1 MQSNEL
7 TKLIQD
13 ITHLHCESQHIEL
26 KKAAGGCPKVYDT
39 LSSFSNQKA
48 GGIIIFGI
56 SEPDNYEITG
66 VYDAQDLQKK
76 VTEQCKEMHPVV
88 RALFTVAEIGGKLVV
103 AAEIP
108 EVDVSQRPVYYMGA
122 GPIRG
127 SYIRVGESD
136 EPMSDYE
143 IYSYEAYRRRI
154 RDDLRAIEPDN
165 RLLMDNERLMQY
177 LLNVKRNRRNLARNI
192 SDEQILE
199 LMGVYNAERP
209 TISGLLAFSLYPQAY
224 FPQLCITA
232 VRIPGNEMSP
242 VNEGSRFLDSAKITG
257 SISDMLEEAVD
268 FVGRNSRNKI
278 IIDSNG
284 RRMDVPE
291 YPLAA
296 VREAVLNALVHRDY
310 SIHTENIPITIEMYS
325 DRLEIRNPGGLYGRL
340 TADELGKVM
349 PESRNPALINI
360 LELLEVTENR
370 YSGIPAMC
378 NIMKDANLPQPE
390 FKTSRKEFRVIF
402 RNDTAPAGKIEYIR
416 DETAVYQCKDYKEHK
431 VHKEQKEQKEGRECK
446 GKDLLGFC
454 TVPRS
459 RQELADYT
467 GCTQS
472 YTMNYL
478 IRPLLESGKLRLT
491 IPDKPRSRQQRY
503 VSSSGEPETAICGH
517 EEIAKVST
525 V

>member
-1 MQSNEL
+1 MQVNEL
-7 TKLIQD
+7 IQLVKN
-13 ITHLHCESQHIEL
+13 ITHIRCESQHIEL

-39 LSSFSNQKA
+39 LSAFSNQKS
-48 GGIIIFGI
+48 GGIIIFGV
-56 SEPDNYEITG
+56 SEPDDYEITG
-66 VYDAQDLQKK
+66 VYNAQDLQKK
-76 VTEQCKEMHPVV
+76 VTEQCKEMQPVV
-88 RALFTVAEIGGKLVV
+88 RALFTVAEVDGKLVV

-108 EVDVSQRPVYYMGA
+108 EVDVGQRPVYYMGA

-143 IYSYEAYRRRI
+143 IYSYEAYKRRI
-154 RDDLRAIEPDN
+154 RDDLRVIEPDSK
-165 RLLMDNERLMQY
+165 LLMNDEGLTRY
-177 LLNVKRNRRNLARNI
+177 LLNVKRNRRNLAHSI
-192 SDEQILE
+192 SDQQILE
-199 LMGVYNAERP
+199 LMGVYNDGKP

-242 VNEGSRFLDSAKITG
+242 ANEGSRFMDSAKLTG
-257 SISDMLEEAVD
+257 SISDMLDEAVD

-278 IIDSNG
+278 IIGSNG
-284 RRMDVPE
+284 KREDVPE

-310 SIHTENIPITIEMYS
+310 SIHTENIPITLEMYN

-378 NIMKDANLPQPE
+378 NIMAEAKLPQPE
-390 FKTSRKEFRVIF
+390 FKASRREFRVIF
-402 RNDTAPAGKIEYIR
+402 RNDTTPAAKIEYR
-416 DETAVYQCKDYKEHK
+416 VEEEPAVYHCQ
-431 VHKEQKEQKEGRECK
+431 CK

-454 TVPRS
+454 AVPRS
-459 RQELADYT
+459 RQELAEYT

-491 IPDKPRSRQQRY
+491 IPEKPRSRQQRY
-503 VSSSGEPETAICGH
+503 VSCDA
-517 EEIAKVST
+517 
-525 V
+525 